1 MVRFIKH
8 LFLPLQSNNFRPRI
22 LEWDYFGFLALFI
35 IGIKILSLVSF
46 EQFLT
51 GDIYNSISQSDLY
64 TLTNQV
70 RQENKVATLTP
81 SPKLELAAQ
90 MKLVDMFQN
99 NYFAHV
105 SPSGITPWNWIGK
118 AKYDYTV
125 AGENL
130 AMNFFNSDETM
141 KAWLNS
147 EFHKRNILLPEFKDI
162 GIAVDS
168 GVINGQSTTVVVQ
181 VFGQPKIERAVV
193 RPISRTTP
201 KATPRPVAQV
211 TAKSTLPT
219 TSPGI
224 PVAQVKSEA
233 SIGETN
239 TGVKAYSYNLFLEK
253 FMILVFAITLGIMTL
268 KIFVNINVQVPEL
281 IVRALILVLISG
293 VFVNLHDAEISRYLH
308 SNIVIK

>member
-8 LFLPLQSNNFRPRI
+8 LFLPLKANNFRPRI

-70 RQENKVATLTP
+70 RRENKVSILVP
-81 SPKLELAAQ
+81 NPKLELAAR
-90 MKLVDMFQN
+90 MKLADMLQN

-147 EFHKRNILLPEFKDI
+147 EFHKRNILLPEFRDM
-162 GIAVDS
+162 GIAVGS
-168 GVINGQSTTVVVQ
+168 GVINGQNTTVVVQ
-181 VFGQPKIERAVV
+181 VFGQPKVSRASAPVTNKV
-193 RPISRTTP
+193 APRSTP
-201 KATPRPVAQV
+201 KPIAVV
-211 TAKSTLPT
+211 TAKSTLQDP
-219 TSPGI
+219 
-224 PVAQVKSEA
+224 
-233 SIGETN
+233 
-239 TGVKAYSYNLFLEK
+239 
-253 FMILVFAITLGIMTL
+253 
-268 KIFVNINVQVPEL
+268 
-281 IVRALILVLISG
+281 
-293 VFVNLHDAEISRYLH
+293 
-308 SNIVIK
+308 